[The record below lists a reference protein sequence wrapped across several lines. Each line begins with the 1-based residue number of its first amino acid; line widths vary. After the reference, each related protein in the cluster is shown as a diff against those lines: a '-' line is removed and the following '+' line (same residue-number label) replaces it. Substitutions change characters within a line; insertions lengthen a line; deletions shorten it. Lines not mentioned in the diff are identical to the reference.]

1 MNTKMAV
8 NDKEKLIFLVNACG
22 YLRYGLASLMADID
36 SQFRIISVSHPED
49 MLVYPFRHYDRPL
62 IMVFLPQEPRAAA
75 RGRVFL
81 WRLEMLRLQKQFPV
95 TLSCLLDGD
104 RERWSVLLAG
114 YRWLPCDGDMVNVRE
129 TLLDIL
135 NTPGS
140 AVLPRV
146 NLNRCR
152 LSSRQQH
159 ILDETLAGRS
169 VRDIAAHLEISERA
183 VFSARAALIMKIG
196 LNNRMELMS
205 LAGDVSGCF
214 KFL

>member
-1 MNTKMAV
+1 M
-8 NDKEKLIFLVNACG
+8 
-22 YLRYGLASLMADID
+22 DID
-36 SQFRIISVSHPED
+36 KKETANLAWLSALLSLSGPSAGLQAGSLGVITFHILADLARIRNPR
-49 MLVYPFRHYDRPL
+49 MLN
-62 IMVFLPQEPRAAA
+62 A
-75 RGRVFL
+75 
-81 WRLEMLRLQKQFPV
+81 LEMHLVQGWTR
-95 TLSCLLDGD
+95 D